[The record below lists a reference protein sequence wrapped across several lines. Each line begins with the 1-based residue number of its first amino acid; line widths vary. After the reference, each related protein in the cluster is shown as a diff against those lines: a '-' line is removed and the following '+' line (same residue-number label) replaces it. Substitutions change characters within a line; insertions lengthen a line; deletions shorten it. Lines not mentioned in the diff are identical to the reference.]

1 VPQLIGL
8 VRRCREAEAARE
20 RELANEKVRLAEM
33 QAAKATDDIIADW
46 ASKLRASADVQTV
59 RGKRIH

>member
-1 VPQLIGL
+1 
-8 VRRCREAEAARE
+8 VRRCREEEAARE

-46 ASKLRASADVQTV
+46 ASMLRASADVQTV
-59 RGKRIH
+59 CGKTIH